1 MRICLISVEIFA
13 WGKYGGFGRATR
25 ILGRELAKRGVEVYA
40 VVPQRKG
47 QKAVEMLDGIK
58 ILGFPLYNPFSAI
71 KLFKQIN
78 ADIYHS
84 QEPSFGTYL
93 AHWVMPDK
101 KHVVTF
107 RDPRDHE
114 DWKIELEHHSLSK
127 LQVLSNFLYEYNFLV
142 KKAVRKITNRFCA
155 AKCLKE
161 KAQRI
166 YGLDQEP
173 LFLPTP
179 VTIPPPSEKALN
191 PTVCFIARWDRRKRP
206 ELFFELAMKFP
217 HVTFIAVGKSRD
229 KNYDDYLRGKYGKLP
244 NLKLIGFVDQFNSQE
259 LFEILGKSWILINT
273 ASREGLPNS
282 YIEAAAHRCAILS
295 HVDPDDFAS
304 QFGVKVLGTDFAGG
318 LEKLL
323 KNNLWREL
331 GERGHRYVKDTF
343 ELSNATEQHL
353 RVYNT
358 LLQK

>member
-1 MRICLISVEIFA
+1 
-13 WGKYGGFGRATR
+13 
-25 ILGRELAKRGVEVYA
+25 
-40 VVPQRKG
+40 
-47 QKAVEMLDGIK
+47 
-58 ILGFPLYNPFSAI
+58 
-71 KLFKQIN
+71 
-78 ADIYHS
+78 
-84 QEPSFGTYL
+84 
-93 AHWVMPDK
+93 
-101 KHVVTF
+101 
-107 RDPRDHE
+107 
-114 DWKIELEHHSLSK
+114 
-127 LQVLSNFLYEYNFLV
+127 
-142 KKAVRKITNRFCA
+142 
-155 AKCLKE
+155 
-161 KAQRI
+161 
-166 YGLDQEP
+166 LDQEP